1 MELLEIIVIFFS
13 PTYIRNENSF
23 RFLGLKRREERRE
36 ETRLLLY
43 LKQPPYLWNGKQWE
57 KGEGTGRKT
66 FPTRVSCST
75 ANTMH
80 VSDRAVCREIVGRR
94 AHNWTGYRVSRRRRN
109 FDQRIYD
116 IYIYIYA
123 MRNSSGH
130 GRIDNWEQWYR
141 GTKFLI
147 NTSQSFSI

>member
-1 MELLEIIVIFFS
+1 
-13 PTYIRNENSF
+13 
-23 RFLGLKRREERRE
+23 
-36 ETRLLLY
+36 
-43 LKQPPYLWNGKQWE
+43 
-57 KGEGTGRKT
+57 
-66 FPTRVSCST
+66 
-75 ANTMH
+75 MH